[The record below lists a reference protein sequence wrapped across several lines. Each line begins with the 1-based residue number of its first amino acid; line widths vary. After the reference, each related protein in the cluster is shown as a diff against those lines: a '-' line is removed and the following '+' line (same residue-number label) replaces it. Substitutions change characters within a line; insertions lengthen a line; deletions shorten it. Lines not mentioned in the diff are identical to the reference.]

1 VKPDTNATSPQ
12 DILKLAIVHY
22 KAILLIVVVCTVVG
36 YMRTR
41 GMRPYYTSQATILV
55 DQKEVLDVDAV
66 TQADMRDVDIL
77 ATQVDLIRTMPVL
90 EHVILIAPELQDRF
104 QVNTNDVLSIRDA
117 ASLLRS
123 AIDAELRGDT
133 LFIDITASSDTPD
146 LAYQIAK
153 HTSEGFVSYSRNQ
166 YTSSALSSIDTLQT
180 AKTTAQD
187 ALRKAQQA
195 MLQFQRKSNIA
206 NLEERKNLLQKQ
218 FSEVSAEVD
227 SLENQVN
234 THEKHL
240 DQIKKLGID
249 PNAGLSE
256 ENIEIISEYLRELT
270 LIPSINEDSNFQKRF
285 DRYEAAQNK
294 VLDLAIDLKKR
305 HPIMESA
312 QKEASS
318 VRRVL
323 VQYVA
328 EIPRNLEARL
338 TISKGVM
345 EVKKERMDQLD
356 EELIHLDELTAQYT
370 LLKQDL
376 DIAKGLVEQV
386 QGTIQGIELTS
397 TTEGNHIRV
406 QDEAS
411 PPSTIHPNKKQTVLM
426 GGLIGILLSY
436 ALLYLLH
443 AMDQSIKTVEQA
455 EQVLQLP
462 VIAAVPASE
471 PDLLP
476 AKSRQ
481 VMIDSPSSTCSEA
494 FRSLRVNIESMA
506 RNRSNKVVL
515 FTSSLPSEGK
525 TFTSINY
532 AISLAQQGHRTLLID
547 FDLRKP
553 AIAKEFSIPNE
564 YTGVTDLVLSKDK
577 LEAYP
582 DLAIYEASEKLFV
595 LHGGNLIDN
604 PAEHLAG
611 NDIEKIV
618 EKSKQ
623 TFDRIVIDSAPLG
636 PVGDT
641 LSVAGLAD
649 MVCLVVR
656 SAKTTSKLVLRIID
670 SLHRHGQTP
679 AGIVLNYVEVKANYG
694 SYYYYYSNSKDK
706 TYPNSGY
713 KKKAVSESLEKEPRS
728 PQNANYTPE
737 KQV

>member
-1 VKPDTNATSPQ
+1 
-12 DILKLAIVHY
+12 
-22 KAILLIVVVCTVVG
+22 
-36 YMRTR
+36 M
-41 GMRPYYTSQATILV
+41 
-55 DQKEVLDVDAV
+55 
-66 TQADMRDVDIL
+66 
-77 ATQVDLIRTMPVL
+77 
-90 EHVILIAPELQDRF
+90 
-104 QVNTNDVLSIRDA
+104 VNTNDVLSIREA
-117 ASLLRS
+117 ATSLRS

-133 LFIDITASSDTPD
+133 LFIDISASASTADV
-146 LAYQIAK
+146 AYQIAK
-153 HTSEGFVSYSRNQ
+153 YTSEGFVSYSRNQ
-166 YTSSALSSIDTLQT
+166 YTSDALSSIDTLQT

-206 NLEERKNLLQKQ
+206 NLEERKNLLEKQ
-218 FSEVSAEVD
+218 FSEVSTEVD
-227 SLENQVN
+227 LLANQIDA
-234 THEKHL
+234 HDKHL

-249 PNAGLSE
+249 PGAGHSE
-256 ENIEIISEYLRELT
+256 ENIEIISQYLRELT
-270 LIPSINEDSNFQKRF
+270 LIPSISEDANFQKRF
-285 DRYEAAQNK
+285 ERYEAVHNK
-294 VLDLAIDLKKR
+294 VLDLAIVLKER
-305 HPIMESA
+305 HPVMENA
-312 QKEASS
+312 QKEANS

-323 VQYVA
+323 IQYIA
-328 EIPRNLEARL
+328 EIPRNLKARL

-345 EVKKERMDQLD
+345 EVKRARMDQLD
-356 EELIHLDELTAQYT
+356 NQMIRLDELAAQHT

-397 TTEGNHIRV
+397 TTEGNDIRV

-411 PPSTIHPNKKQTVLM
+411 PPITIHPNKKQTVLL
-426 GGLIGILLSY
+426 GLLSGLLLSY

-443 AMDQSIKTVEQA
+443 TMDQSIKTVEQA

-471 PDLLP
+471 PDLQP

-481 VMIDSPSSTCSEA
+481 VMLDSPSSTCSEA

-532 AISLAQQGHRTLLID
+532 AASLAQQGHRTLLID

-611 NDIEKIV
+611 NDIETIV
-618 EKSKQ
+618 KKSKEN
-623 TFDRIVIDSAPLG
+623 FDRVVIDSAPLG

-656 SAKTTSKLVLRIID
+656 SAKTTSKIVLRIID

-679 AGIVLNYVEVKANYG
+679 AGIILNYVEVKANYG
-694 SYYYYYSNSKDK
+694 SYYYYYSSSKEK
-706 TYPNSGY
+706 TYPSAGY
-713 KKKAVSESLEKEPRS
+713 KKKEVSQYEEKEPSTQDADYSR
-728 PQNANYTPE
+728 E
-737 KQV
+737 KRV